1 MQPLCNNCTK
11 KRLLSLV
18 ALKKIVLTQRIDIVK
33 DYNETRESIDIN
45 LLKWLLI
52 NSFLPITISNSL
64 LDDPFLESGK
74 ELVNNDKLD
83 HYLSTVKPDG
93 IVISGGNNIG
103 EYKNRDRIEFSLL
116 DWAKKNE
123 KPVLGICRGMQVM
136 AKWSGIELVE
146 LNNHVN
152 VRHKIYCFT
161 NDDLFPEKVNSY
173 HDFSIESCP
182 KDFIITAKAK
192 DDTIEAIKHKTLPWE
207 GWMWHP
213 EREDEFTSIDTQRM
227 MNLFNA

>member
-74 ELVNNDKLD
+74 R
-83 HYLSTVKPDG
+83 
-93 IVISGGNNIG
+93 IS
-103 EYKNRDRIEFSLL
+103 
-116 DWAKKNE
+116 
-123 KPVLGICRGMQVM
+123 Q
-136 AKWSGIELVE
+136 
-146 LNNHVN
+146 
-152 VRHKIYCFT
+152 
-161 NDDLFPEKVNSY
+161 
-173 HDFSIESCP
+173 
-182 KDFIITAKAK
+182 
-192 DDTIEAIKHKTLPWE
+192 
-207 GWMWHP
+207 
-213 EREDEFTSIDTQRM
+213 
-227 MNLFNA
+227 